1 MPVPTSSIDLTGGEF
16 VERSWRCTARG
27 GRYLAVGFADDDENG
42 MTGRP
47 LRMACIGN
55 IDIVAV
61 MVAWADSVDPGMR
74 RFGFNPFGRDVA
86 DEIHADLLRMVA
98 DGSIRPSIGRRV
110 AMEEAGAALDEHRGR
125 RVTGSDRGRD
135 GPVSATGCRAMP
147 PTPLTTPGATPSS
160 TAHRSRPQRGGPCR
174 QAAGPGD
181 ADRWRPASVVKAA
194 VRQAGSSDLG
204 SDSYREPLGVFL
216 RSCEAEAELTTF
228 GRILVTKML
237 SAALANRIELHHW
250 AQDHPAIR
258 RETIASPW
266 IIVGLPR
273 TGTSVL
279 SNLLGLDPMARPL
292 RQWEAAHLIPPPTLE
307 GAEEDPRIARTA
319 KELEGL
325 MRLNPPL
332 RAMHPFGATLAQECV
347 SLFMYDVRT
356 LALETQAHVP
366 TYARWLEQAD
376 MAPAYAQHKLA
387 LQALQ
392 SAQPTE
398 RWILKT
404 PNHLW
409 HLEALVA
416 AYPDAR
422 IIWTHRDPG
431 PVVTSLAS
439 LANAGQR
446 PLTSRADPRPAAEEW
461 KRKCAFALGSAV
473 ALTRP
478 PRTGGAST
486 STTTT

>member
-1 MPVPTSSIDLTGGEF
+1 MSAPATGTVEFTWRDSELTSPPL
-16 VERSWRCTARG
+16 RA
-27 GRYLAVGFADDDENG
+27 LNAVGS
-42 MTGRP
+42 TIRRLGREVP
-47 LRMACIGN
+47 SL
-55 IDIVAV
+55 
-61 MVAWADSVDPGMR
+61 DP
-74 RFGFNPFGRDVA
+74 
-86 DEIHADLLRMVA
+86 
-98 DGSIRPSIGRRV
+98 
-110 AMEEAGAALDEHRGR
+110 
-125 RVTGSDRGRD
+125 
-135 GPVSATGCRAMP
+135 
-147 PTPLTTPGATPSS
+147 
-160 TAHRSRPQRGGPCR
+160 
-174 QAAGPGD
+174 
-181 ADRWRPASVVKAA
+181 AA
-194 VRQAGSSDLG
+194 VVRAAAKKAGSHDLG
-204 SDSYREPLGVFL
+204 SDSYREPLEVFL
-216 RSCEAEAELTTF
+216 ASCEAEAELTTF

-237 SAALANRIELHHW
+237 AAALTNRIELHRW
-250 AQDHPAIR
+250 ALDHPAVTK
-258 RETIASPW
+258 ETIDSPW

-273 TGTSVL
+273 TGTSLL
-279 SNLLGLDPMARPL
+279 SMLLGLDPMARPL

-307 GAEEDPRIARTA
+307 GAEEDPRIALTA
-319 KELEGL
+319 KELNGL
-325 MRLNPPL
+325 MKLNPPL
-332 RAMHPFGATLAQECV
+332 KAMHPFGATLAQECV

-409 HLEALVA
+409 HLDALVA

-461 KRKCAFALGSAV
+461 KRKCAFALSSAV
-473 ALTRP
+473 AYDEKSAAGWCQHLSYDALVADPVAAVRGLYGTFGDEVSDLHARRMEAFLEQRP
-478 PRTGGAST
+478 QDAFGHHRYDPADFGWTYAGLAEEFADYT
-486 STTTT
+486 SRYRVAPESR

>member
-1 MPVPTSSIDLTGGEF
+1 MRGSAGTADPTATIVEYTWRDSELT
-16 VERSWRCTARG
+16 SP
-27 GRYLAVGFADDDENG
+27 
-42 MTGRP
+42 P
-47 LRMACIGN
+47 LK
-55 IDIVAV
+55 
-61 MVAWADSVDPGMR
+61 
-74 RFGFNPFGRDVA
+74 
-86 DEIHADLLRMVA
+86 
-98 DGSIRPSIGRRV
+98 
-110 AMEEAGAALDEHRGR
+110 ALN
-125 RVTGSDRGRD
+125 
-135 GPVSATGCRAMP
+135 
-147 PTPLTTPGATPSS
+147 
-160 TAHRSRPQRGGPCR
+160 
-174 QAAGPGD
+174 AAGRTVKRLGREVPSL
-181 ADRWRPASVVKAA
+181 APAGVVKAA
-194 VRQAGSSDLG
+194 AKQAGSSDLG
-204 SDSYREPLGVFL
+204 SDSYREPLEVFL
-216 RSCEAEAELTTF
+216 GACESEAELTTF

-237 SAALANRIELHHW
+237 SAALANRIDLHRW
-250 AQDHPAIR
+250 SADHPAIR
-258 RETIASPW
+258 QQSIDSPW

-325 MRLNPPL
+325 MKLNPPL

-366 TYARWLEQAD
+366 TYARWLEGAD

-392 SAQPTE
+392 AAQPTE

-409 HLEALVA
+409 HLEALLA

-446 PLTSRADPRPAAEEW
+446 PLTSRTDPRPTAEEW
-461 KRKCAFALGSAV
+461 KHKCAFALGSAV
-473 ALTRP
+473 AHDEKAGEGWCQHLHYADLMADPVAAVRGLYRQFGDTVSDLHARRMEAFLEQRP
-478 PRTGGAST
+478 RDAFGHHRYDPADFGWTYTGLADEFAGYTSRYGVASEAR
-486 STTTT
+486 